1 MAKNII
7 LNGTTYAGK
16 RGLQVGSDYF
26 ANATLVATATGT
38 QTAGQAPRLAVQ
50 LKLFGSEFTVQVDSG
65 YTVWPAVLSEGTQ
78 NVVVSFK
85 GMSTTVSVTAG
96 TSGGSGE
103 DTPSTPT
110 DPTDSVTGTA
120 TGRDF
125 SRTPTGG
132 ILNGTTVY
140 ISAAFAEPVA
150 SVDGFTQI
158 VLTPTNTAA
167 KGNLQFMGGTF
178 TRGKTGDG
186 STADS
191 NTWGTNGNKSAKYGT
206 SENGVIAN
214 NMDGDI
220 TLTFDGSAG
229 NWTGFTIKAANII
242 NSGEG
247 WSVNY
252 NKVFDV
258 DGYRSAFSYTLS

>member
-1 MAKNII
+1 MAEIKLDKTYTGKKAVIIPDASGNDQLFARITFNCTASVADQNASVNPKLSLPDIGLSNI
-7 LNGTTYAGK
+7 
-16 RGLQVGSDYF
+16 
-26 ANATLVATATGT
+26 TL
-38 QTAGQAPRLAVQ
+38 PDSAVT
-50 LKLFGSEFTVQVDSG
+50 K
-65 YTVWPAVLSEGTQ
+65 
-78 NVVVSFK
+78 
-85 GMSTTVSVTAG
+85 TVSGSIMTVDFLGMKKIVTI
-96 TSGGSGE
+96 SGGSSGGE

-158 VLTPTNTAA
+158 VLTPTNAAA

-206 SENGVIAN
+206 AENGVIAN

-258 DGYRSAFSYTLS
+258 DGYQSAFSYTLS